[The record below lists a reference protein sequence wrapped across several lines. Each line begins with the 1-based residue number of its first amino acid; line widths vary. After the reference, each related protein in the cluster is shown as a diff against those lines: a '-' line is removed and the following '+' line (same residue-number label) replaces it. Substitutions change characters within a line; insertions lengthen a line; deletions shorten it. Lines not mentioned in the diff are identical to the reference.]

1 MRTAKRKCANDDP
14 SAPKGSFF
22 NCMKRVK
29 EIPKYLTSC
38 SSEEVT
44 SSPSTGGS
52 STTSGLT
59 TTGSSG
65 SFGETGGSTGGSS
78 TMMGSTIT
86 GVSTG
91 GSSTT
96 MGQTTTGGSSTT
108 MGPTSTGGTTMSVAA
123 LTTLVNELT
132 NTVNNLNAA
141 IAALNA
147 IITRAGRFRHIRAV
161 ATTCTAFIDLVKSC
175 KFHISDFYTSILI
188 FFLVNKAVAAN
199 PQDSDIDDIAQD
211 IVSSNDINDCNSDL
225 LDNLK
230 EQKEKLNENV
240 EAVKKQISDAQKQ
253 IEAATGSTVVPVTDS
268 PPTAGVSPTSM
279 TTGKVSIPV
288 AGEDSA
294 LDFLQHM
301 HQHQIRTMTKKLS
314 LAFH

>member
-1 MRTAKRKCANDDP
+1 MT
-14 SAPKGSFF
+14 
-22 NCMKRVK
+22 M
-29 EIPKYLTSC
+29 
-38 SSEEVT
+38 
-44 SSPSTGGS
+44 
-52 STTSGLT
+52 
-59 TTGSSG
+59 TTGVSISS
-65 SFGETGGSTGGSS
+65 GSTGG
-78 TMMGSTIT
+78 T
-86 GVSTG
+86 GLSTG

-96 MGQTTTGGSSTT
+96 MSSTTNGGSTGGSSTT

-123 LTTLVNELT
+123 LTTLVTELT

-141 IAALNA
+141 ITAVNA
-147 IITRAGRFRHIRAV
+147 IITGAGRFRHIRAV

-240 EAVKKQISDAQKQ
+240 EAVKKQISDAQEQ
-253 IEAATGSTVVPVTDS
+253 IKDITGSTVAPDSDGDGVPDNNDNC
-268 PPTAGVSPTSM
+268 PTEANAGQEDIDLDGTGDVCECPGEPSANAADGDNCVDRNGDVDPTINCCNGLECSTK
-279 TTGKVSIPV
+279 TTVLVLHARKLHKVLV
-288 AGEDSA
+288 
-294 LDFLQHM
+294 QVVV
-301 HQHQIRTMTKKLS
+301 KYV
-314 LAFH
+314 